1 MDHNWGQCRS
11 SVPTPRA
18 AWQPRDKVMLINHDR
33 IAYVGL
39 LGSPKQRNLGS
50 LTLYISLA
58 NPFRIRIGDDSWHTT
73 RFAIVQPYL
82 PHWVATDDR
91 LIGVVMIEPEY
102 IDPADLP
109 TALVPGIRPPEHSDT
124 ANQLYEGFAR
134 LCGQTH
140 LSTRDFDE
148 LFFGARLVTRPLD
161 HRIAQIAERIRAEP
175 CELHDAE
182 SSASQAGLSFSR
194 FLHLFANEVGVNYRR
209 YRAWKRARALLPYVA
224 QTRNLTDVALELGY
238 PDSTHFSHSIRSV
251 YGLRPKDIF
260 AGSRRL
266 SVIVQPGAARP
277 LTCAA

>member
-1 MDHNWGQCRS
+1 MDHSCGQYRS
-11 SVPTPRA
+11 PTPAPRA
-18 AWQPRDKVMLINHDR
+18 TGQHPDKVMLINRDR

-39 LGSPKQRNLGS
+39 LGAPKQRNLGS
-50 LTLYISLA
+50 RTLYISLA
-58 NPFRIRIGDDSWHTT
+58 SPFRIRIEDGPWHTT
-73 RFAIVQPYL
+73 RFAVIPPYL
-82 PHWVATDDR
+82 PHWVETDDR

-109 TALVPGIRPPEHSDT
+109 ASLAPGIRPPEDGDT
-124 ANQLYEGFAR
+124 ADRLCEAFSR

-161 HRIAQIAERIRAEP
+161 HRIAQVAERIRAEP

-182 SSASQAGLSFSR
+182 SSAGQAGLSFSR
-194 FLHLFANEVGVNYRR
+194 FLHLFADEVGVSYRR

-224 QTRNLTDVALELGY
+224 QARNLTDVALELGY

-277 LTCAA
+277 LSCAA